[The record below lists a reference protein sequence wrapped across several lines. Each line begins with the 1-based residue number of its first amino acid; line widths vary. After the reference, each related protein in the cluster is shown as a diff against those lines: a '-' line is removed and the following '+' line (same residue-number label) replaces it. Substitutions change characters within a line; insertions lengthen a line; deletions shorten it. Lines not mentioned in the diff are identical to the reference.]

1 MDGFFQ
7 RIFIMHLSIFKSVA
21 FITLCLTP
29 LALSAAP
36 FTPKDDAVIAKS
48 NSTLSASLSVDEIN
62 TLVTNS
68 QYAGQTE
75 RLQGLLKTRLAQ
87 LYKQTPSSQ
96 IGYLYAR
103 VLQKEHLF
111 DEAIDIANNVLIE
124 EPKHS
129 NSHLLLANI
138 FMTQGKF
145 AQAKKHCVALI
156 GQVSTITAS
165 TCVLDVQSQ
174 HESVL
179 DSYQALVKI
188 INNNQTSL
196 ATNHVLSEMSY
207 RLNNYKQAL
216 SHLQSVDLVQAPVS
230 LIVLW
235 ADIQIALNQPQQ
247 VLNTLSVLLPDK
259 SNLEDAILLRL
270 SIAEKKLN
278 KRDKK
283 WQNTMAQR
291 VTLRELRKD
300 SFHASDLAKYYLDV
314 QPNREKALY
323 WAHINW
329 QQAKMSTDEQLLI
342 QAKAMQRDTL

>member
-1 MDGFFQ
+1 
-7 RIFIMHLSIFKSVA
+7 MHLSVLKPLTIIA
-21 FITLCLTP
+21 ICLTSF
-29 LALSAAP
+29 AVSAAP
-36 FTPKDDAVIAKS
+36 YTPKDDAVIASS
-48 NSTLSASLSVDEIN
+48 NSTFSASLSVHEIN

-87 LYKQTPSSQ
+87 LYNQTPTSQ

-111 DEAIDIANNVLIE
+111 DEAINVANNVLIT

-138 FMTQGKF
+138 LMTQGEFTK
-145 AQAKKHCVALI
+145 AKQHCVALI

-179 DSYQALVKI
+179 DSYQTLVKI

-207 RLNNYKQAL
+207 RLSNYKQAL

-283 WQNTMAQR
+283 WQNTMAKR

-342 QAKAMQRDTL
+342 KAKAMQRDTL

>member
-1 MDGFFQ
+1 
-7 RIFIMHLSIFKSVA
+7 MHLSIFKSVA

-29 LALSAAP
+29 FALSAAP

-48 NSTLSASLSVDEIN
+48 NSTFSASLSVDEIN

-87 LYKQTPSSQ
+87 LYNQTPTSQ

-111 DEAIDIANNVLIE
+111 DEAINVANNVLIT

-138 FMTQGKF
+138 LMTQGEFTK
-145 AQAKKHCVALI
+145 AKQHCVALI

-207 RLNNYKQAL
+207 RLSNYKQAL

-283 WQNTMAQR
+283 WQNTMAKR

-314 QPNREKALY
+314 QQNREKALY

-342 QAKAMQRDTL
+342 KAKAMQRDTL